1 MDCSK
6 RGSAPDANRYAS
18 FNQRTDSMTA
28 IVLDRKFHPPESRY
42 KYHSP
47 LSDTAHSWVLGR
59 PRFQQPRLCNCSLDC
74 FGLGIDQWRYRSPLR
89 SNRRYHPPAPYMAY
103 RYKWRSAAPLLSLS
117 ALQELSSADSCKET
131 SMQAHCRTTK
141 STRRIRMILSRP
153 YAESSIAAPYSQ
165 AHSEHD
171 AIGSEAF
178 ETLRR
183 QKDVPSVRHETL
195 YAQTSGST
203 ICWTF
208 WLTLALKVYDSVP
221 QAASTCAWNASSE
234 SAHAGVQSPVKV
246 ALSSNLWAEM

>member
-6 RGSAPDANRYAS
+6 RGSAPDTNRYAS
-18 FNQRTDSMTA
+18 FNQPTDSMTA

-89 SNRRYHPPAPYMAY
+89 SNRRYHPPALYMAY

-141 STRRIRMILSRP
+141 STRRIQDR
-153 YAESSIAAPYSQ
+153 SSVV
-165 AHSEHD
+165 H
-171 AIGSEAF
+171 
-178 ETLRR
+178 
-183 QKDVPSVRHETL
+183 
-195 YAQTSGST
+195 
-203 ICWTF
+203 
-208 WLTLALKVYDSVP
+208 
-221 QAASTCAWNASSE
+221 
-234 SAHAGVQSPVKV
+234 
-246 ALSSNLWAEM
+246 M